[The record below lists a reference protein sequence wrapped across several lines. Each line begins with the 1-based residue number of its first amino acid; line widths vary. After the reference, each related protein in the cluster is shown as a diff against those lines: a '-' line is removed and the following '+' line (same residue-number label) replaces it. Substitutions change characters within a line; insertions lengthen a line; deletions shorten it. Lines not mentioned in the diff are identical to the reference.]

1 MAEGAERDA
10 GVAEVAG
17 VGEGDLQDG
26 DVADDGGGDGGD
38 EEEDG
43 GEEEEGDAEPVEGRC
58 AGHGWLVVWLLGE
71 GEEGGV
77 RLNARG
83 MP

>member
-10 GVAEVAG
+10 GMTDVAR
-17 VGEGDLQDG
+17 VGEGDFEDG

-43 GEEEEGDAEPVEGRC
+43 GGEEEEGAEVVEGGC
-58 AGHGWLVVWLLGE
+58 ACHFLF
-71 GEEGGV
+71 
-77 RLNARG
+77 
-83 MP
+83 